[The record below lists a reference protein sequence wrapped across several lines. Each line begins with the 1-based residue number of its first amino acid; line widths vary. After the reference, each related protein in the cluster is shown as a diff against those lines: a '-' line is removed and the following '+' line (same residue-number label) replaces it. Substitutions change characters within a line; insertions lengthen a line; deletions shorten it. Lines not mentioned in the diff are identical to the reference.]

1 VKLSVLALAAAL
13 SLPLAARA
21 AELVQLSGPARSAA
35 PAVPMALYGSL
46 PGAWASAVGQD
57 MSRLT
62 ARFGAAGSAPVLRS
76 LGSLCGTPEAFAA
89 LPPRERAERL
99 FKAELAARDQAHAEA
114 AALLAQLP
122 KADPAKPDYALLVA
136 RLQQLQGPLS
146 GLLDG
151 PEASRVRAAYAQA
164 HGRLS
169 EDQRRRFAAL
179 LERAFRTF
187 KGGAPVEGTLVELAA
202 ADLPQTPAGLMT
214 PRVAEL
220 RRAQAP
226 APAWDHRLAPPLPPA
241 PRPLPLRA
249 RVAAVTARQALIR
262 AAAQGVYV
270 PARDAFRWA
279 MGHAGEIWRKYV
291 SGREVDKH
299 NFRWGVIEKLHKEG
313 DFRGSLGH
321 PVYDYM
327 PEVMSPLIFRDD
339 AVAEIRKQTRLVGR
353 DLVVDGERYPV
364 KPVELSPMMGVSG
377 MSFPQ
382 LSAQSHLSL
391 IYIHL
396 KLAQSLGVRVL
407 DNTGEGGPGLHLA
420 ILEGDREKARRYL
433 VDWNLANKQFQQNS
447 WGEAEITRFVDQ
459 LMDKRDALFKDFT
472 PEDLARSQVVAQF
485 GSALNGI
492 RGEGGFVDFDKLRNI
507 GGSPFVAMT
516 QFKLKQAAKR
526 GARVDSRK
534 IDSVVAALREIP
546 RGSTAK
552 SPEVNPDFSSYE
564 DIAALVRATKLVTRK
579 PVSLKFGVGSVTDLR
594 DFLSYLK
601 EHDALPDHIQLDGRG
616 EDFSP
621 GSGNAPPGANTSLP
635 SNEAV
640 IVTDA
645 VLKQLGVRDQVFLE
659 ATGDIFLPAD
669 GVEKLALGAD
679 GLSGARVW
687 MNMGLGCAKV
697 KACANGNCPYGIAS
711 RSNSLVGLS
720 LDPAK
725 IAPKGF
731 TAGANWFR
739 AYTQTLAE
747 TGTSDWRTL
756 RSQIGLASR
765 STAVRL
771 KVGPKMLPLDRV
783 YDLDY
788 VSDLLRGV
796 MTRREVKRLVFGRY

>member
-1 VKLSVLALAAAL
+1 LPRSALPGRGRRARPTWRRGRRRADGGHG
-13 SLPLAARA
+13 PVRLAARDLGRRRGRGLQYARVALRRRRRLARA
-21 AELVQLSGPARSAA
+21 AQGKS
-35 PAVPMALYGSL
+35 
-46 PGAWASAVGQD
+46 
-57 MSRLT
+57 
-62 ARFGAAGSAPVLRS
+62 
-76 LGSLCGTPEAFAA
+76 PEAFAA
-89 LPPRERAERL
+89 LPPRERAEAL
-99 FKAELAARDQAHAEA
+99 LKAELTAREQAHGEAER
-114 AALLAQLP
+114 ALAEF
-122 KADPAKPDYALLVA
+122 KTADPATPEYALLVA

-146 GLLDG
+146 RLLDG
-151 PEASRVRAAYAQA
+151 PGVSEVQAAYVQA
-164 HGRLS
+164 HGRFS
-169 EDQRRRFAAL
+169 EDQRARFATL

-202 ADLPQTPAGLMT
+202 SELPRIPSGLMT
-214 PRVAEL
+214 ARVAAL
-220 RRAQAP
+220 RRASAA
-226 APAWDHRLAPPLPPA
+226 APAWDHHLTPPQPPA
-241 PRPLPLRA
+241 PRSLALRA
-249 RVAAVTARQALIR
+249 RVGVLTLKQGAVRLVAKAL
-262 AAAQGVYV
+262 YV
-270 PARDAFRWA
+270 PARDAFRFV
-279 MGHAGEIWRKYV
+279 MGHVGEIWRKYV

-339 AVAEIRKQTRLVGR
+339 AVGEIRAQTRSVGR
-353 DLVVDGERYPV
+353 DLVVDGETLPIR
-364 KPVELSPMMGVSG
+364 KLELSPMMGVSG

-396 KLAQSLGVRVL
+396 KLAKDLGVRVL
-407 DNTGEGGPGLHLA
+407 DNTGEGGAGLHLA
-420 ILEGDREKARRYL
+420 VLEGDREKARRYL
-433 VDWNLANKQFQQNS
+433 VDWNKANGQFKDDS
-447 WGEAEITRFVDQ
+447 WGEANVTRFVDQ
-459 LMDKRDALFKDFT
+459 LMAKRDELFKEFT
-472 PEDLARSQVVAQF
+472 PADLAKSQIVAQY

-507 GGSPFVAMT
+507 GDSPFVAMT

-526 GARVDSRK
+526 GAKVDSRK
-534 IDSVVAALREIP
+534 IDAVVAALREIQ
-546 RGSTAK
+546 RGSHAK
-552 SPEVNPDFSSYE
+552 SPEINPDFSSYE
-564 DIAALVRATKLVTRK
+564 DIAALLLATKIVTRK
-579 PVSLKFGVGSVTDLR
+579 PVSLKFGVGDVKDLH
-594 DFLSYLK
+594 DFLAYLVSRG
-601 EHDALPDHIQLDGRG
+601 ALPDHIQLDGRG
-616 EDFSP
+616 DDFSP

-635 SNEAV
+635 SNDAI

-645 VLKQLGVRDQVFLE
+645 ILKQLGVREQVYLE

-669 GVEKLALGAD
+669 GAEKLALGAD
-679 GLSGARVW
+679 GLAGARVW

-711 RSNSLVGLS
+711 RSDSLVGFS
-720 LDPAK
+720 LDPVK
-725 IAPKGF
+725 VAPKGF
-731 TAGANWFR
+731 TAGANWFK

-765 STAVRL
+765 STAIRL
-771 KVGPKMLPLDRV
+771 KVGAKMIPLDRY

-796 MTRREVKRLVFGRY
+796 LTRREVKRLVFGR